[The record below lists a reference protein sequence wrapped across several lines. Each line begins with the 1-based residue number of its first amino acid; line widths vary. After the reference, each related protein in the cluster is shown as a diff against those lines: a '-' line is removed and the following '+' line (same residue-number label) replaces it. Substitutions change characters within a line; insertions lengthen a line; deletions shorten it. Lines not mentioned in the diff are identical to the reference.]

1 MSQSGRIPTSSL
13 SANSCS
19 LSLPPHFSDLS
30 DLSDAERSEAL
41 VSCGLSPLQ
50 ADAAATVL
58 AALPAIEMRASC
70 EMEGEDEI
78 MEADMAKCKV
88 RRGGRERGG
97 REGGRGR
104 TKANRHL
111 LGYRVGRI

>member
-1 MSQSGRIPTSSL
+1 MLT
-13 SANSCS
+13 
-19 LSLPPHFSDLS
+19 PPSPHTSDLC

-58 AALPAIEMRASC
+58 AALPSIEMRASC

-88 RRGGRERGG
+88 RLLGRREGREARVNDQVLDMRG
-97 REGGRGR
+97 
-104 TKANRHL
+104 
-111 LGYRVGRI
+111 